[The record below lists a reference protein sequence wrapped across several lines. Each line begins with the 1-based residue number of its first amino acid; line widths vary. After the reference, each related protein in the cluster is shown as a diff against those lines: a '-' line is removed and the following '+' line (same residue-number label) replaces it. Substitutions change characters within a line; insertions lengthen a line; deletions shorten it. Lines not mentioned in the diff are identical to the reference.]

1 LVVGDSM
8 KGKVKLGMF
17 GAYDFTGSRT

>member
-1 LVVGDSM
+1 VAGDSM
-8 KGKVKLGMF
+8 QGKVKLGMF